1 MSPARD
7 DGVGKS
13 AGRRAAGV
21 VGSLTTYR
29 LTSGLAVQDARVN
42 PSVRLAGT
50 AGHLAHEERR
60 ARYKA
65 CGVLSRTTI
74 RPACRGQPGG
84 QATGWSIQFR
94 APGERQEDDAM
105 THSEVVETMIEVKG
119 VTHETAEK
127 YVRRLED
134 AERAWEN
141 EVALGPPQTREEII
155 QHSRTWN
162 NLDRLRSQVFDRHG
176 SLARLDA

>member
-1 MSPARD
+1 
-7 DGVGKS
+7 
-13 AGRRAAGV
+13 
-21 VGSLTTYR
+21 
-29 LTSGLAVQDARVN
+29 
-42 PSVRLAGT
+42 
-50 AGHLAHEERR
+50 
-60 ARYKA
+60 
-65 CGVLSRTTI
+65 
-74 RPACRGQPGG
+74 
-84 QATGWSIQFR
+84 
-94 APGERQEDDAM
+94 M

-176 SLARLDA
+176 ALARLDA